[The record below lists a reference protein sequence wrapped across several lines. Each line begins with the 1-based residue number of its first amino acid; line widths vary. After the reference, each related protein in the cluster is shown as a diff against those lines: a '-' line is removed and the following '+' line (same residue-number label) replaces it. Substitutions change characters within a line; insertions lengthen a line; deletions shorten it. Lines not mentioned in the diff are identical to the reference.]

1 MCDAQSFKCDNF
13 LSKPLCPGT
22 VAQCSCVIT
31 VNTSYIRWNFTN
43 LDVCPSSENLISLS
57 QVCADNITGSCGPYL
72 HAAIIPS
79 GSNLCNTSIL
89 TIKADTS
96 LDGLIIECRDP
107 NTAIYPGA
115 LVGSVN
121 VTIAAAPGPLE
132 KINGSVGAD
141 WIMVSWTPPTIV
153 PLQNYTYNVSY
164 SNGSH
169 TSSPVVIADN
179 GSSVYHHN
187 FTGLISDT
195 LYTVSVVAVNC
206 AGSSNVETL
215 SNRTPV
221 PATAPTAVPAT
232 VSTAVPANVP
242 TAVPAQL
249 SLLLFLQLSLLLF
262 LQLSLLLFLQLSLLL
277 FIQLSC
283 YCSN

>member
-1 MCDAQSFKCDNF
+1 MLLLCKHIQSFKCDNF

-57 QVCADNITGSCGPYL
+57 QVCADTITGSCGPYL

-89 TIKADTS
+89 TIEADTS

-121 VTIAAAPGPLE
+121 VTIAAGVKRCVLLC
-132 KINGSVGAD
+132 I
-141 WIMVSWTPPTIV
+141 
-153 PLQNYTYNVSY
+153 
-164 SNGSH
+164 
-169 TSSPVVIADN
+169 
-179 GSSVYHHN
+179 
-187 FTGLISDT
+187 GLHIYIPY
-195 LYTVSVVAVNC
+195 LIIIYV
-206 AGSSNVETL
+206 
-215 SNRTPV
+215 
-221 PATAPTAVPAT
+221 
-232 VSTAVPANVP
+232 
-242 TAVPAQL
+242 
-249 SLLLFLQLSLLLF
+249 
-262 LQLSLLLFLQLSLLL
+262 
-277 FIQLSC
+277 
-283 YCSN
+283 